1 MALFRHCLLGKI
13 NSIRP
18 SYVPFYSTFIP
29 ESAFLTNREALG
41 CLWNKFC
48 GVTNSAVHE
57 VSPLKG
63 THRNGGRRN
72 EKKSYSHL
80 RIMFVPAIL
89 KGIFPSDETEE
100 LTPEK
105 NLVNHIK
112 RSILLMENGEP
123 QKAERL
129 LHIALKMA
137 QDMKH
142 EKGITYVYDTMANL
156 AFENGEHQ
164 KAQALFVEVLKRLI
178 GSGLAQDD
186 IIVINI
192 SLKIADTFLTMGD
205 YTKSEQGFLFCLDSL
220 KKKIT
225 EGASDEDTLILY
237 TQTLDRYSLF
247 LLHVKRPN
255 EAVKFLELAL
265 EMAETVF
272 GNLNNKIGAIL
283 LSDMGVIKTSLGE
296 KEEAS
301 QCFEKALAIANQEEV
316 DTSAAVIMVNRGLAL
331 KESGLSEEARHWCT
345 MGQNLAIK
353 EKNKSILKAAEECL
367 KANSGNRNEGRTPL

>member
-1 MALFRHCLLGKI
+1 MRKS
-13 NSIRP
+13 N
-18 SYVPFYSTFIP
+18 YVPFYSTFIS
-29 ESAFLTNREALG
+29 ESPFQSSWNVLQNR
-41 CLWNKFC
+41 WVKFW
-48 GVTNSAVHE
+48 GVTNIAFHE
-57 VSPLKG
+57 VPLLRG
-63 THRNGGRRN
+63 AHRNGGKGEGGN
-72 EKKSYSHL
+72 ERKNYSHY
-80 RIMFVPAIL
+80 RVMFVPAVV
-89 KGIFPSDETEE
+89 KGLFSSEETQE
-100 LTPEK
+100 LTPEQ

-137 QDMKH
+137 QDLKH

-164 KAQALFVEVLKRLI
+164 KAQSLFVEVLKRLI
-178 GSGLAQDD
+178 GSGLSQDD

-192 SLKIADTFLTMGD
+192 SLKIADTFLSMGD
-205 YTKSEQGFLFCLDSL
+205 YLKSEQGFLFCLESL

-225 EGASDEDTLILY
+225 DVASDEDTLILY
-237 TQTLDRYSLF
+237 AQTLDRYSLF
-247 LLHVKRPN
+247 LLQAKRAN

-265 EMAETVF
+265 EVAESVF

-296 KEEAS
+296 KEEAA

-316 DTSAAVIMVNRGLAL
+316 NTSAAVIMVNRGIAL
-331 KESGLSEEARHWCT
+331 KESGLTEESMHWCT

-367 KANSGNRNEGRTPL
+367 KANSSNGNKGRTPL